1 MGYHVNIHVVIGGRR
16 LSDEDVFI
24 IFQSE
29 YHLL

>member
-1 MGYHVNIHVVIGGRR
+1 MGYHVNIHVVTDGRR

-29 YHLL
+29 YQ